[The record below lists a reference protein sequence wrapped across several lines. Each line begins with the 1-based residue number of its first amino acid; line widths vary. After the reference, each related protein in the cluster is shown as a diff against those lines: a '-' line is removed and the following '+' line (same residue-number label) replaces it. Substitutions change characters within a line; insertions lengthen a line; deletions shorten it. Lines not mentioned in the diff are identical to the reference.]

1 MVGMI
6 LYAKQI
12 LLLLFPNAS
21 SGEFIYQISCLG
33 IIFILIEQTVGA
45 ALHGIGKVFVPAIA
59 LAIGGIV
66 KLILN
71 LILVPINSEIFILG
85 GTAGAA
91 LSSVVCHM
99 VVLIIELF
107 VLKKQ
112 IGLKLEKSKFIVKP
126 VIAVLVMAVSSKVI
140 YNILLNVISAN
151 LTLVITMIF
160 AIFIYFIMLIILKIF
175 SKKEICMIPYGSKFL
190 KKFQE

>member
-12 LLLLFPNAS
+12 LLLLFPNAA

-45 ALHGIGKVFVPAIA
+45 ALHGIGKVFIPAIA
-59 LAIGGIV
+59 LAIGGII

-71 LILVPINSEIFILG
+71 LSLVPINNEIFLLG

-91 LSSVVCHM
+91 LSFCYMPCSCFNNRV
-99 VVLIIELF
+99 
-107 VLKKQ
+107 
-112 IGLKLEKSKFIVKP
+112 IGFKEKIKTKIRKDKFIIKP
-126 VIAVLVMAVSSKVI
+126 LIAVLIMAISSKLL
-140 YNILLNVISAN
+140 YSFLLNIVKSNI
-151 LTLVITMIF
+151 
-160 AIFIYFIMLIILKIF
+160 
-175 SKKEICMIPYGSKFL
+175 
-190 KKFQE
+190 